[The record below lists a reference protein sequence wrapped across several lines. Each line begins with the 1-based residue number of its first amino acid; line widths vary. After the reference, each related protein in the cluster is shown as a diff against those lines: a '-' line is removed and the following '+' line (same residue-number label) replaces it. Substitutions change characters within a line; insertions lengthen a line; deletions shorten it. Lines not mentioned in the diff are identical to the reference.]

1 VRTFSAKK
9 HLNFWSGT
17 PSRLSGM
24 ARADAKVSELVE
36 MIERGEIRLPE
47 MQRKYVWKASQVRD
61 LFDSLYKGY
70 PSGAILLWDAT
81 EDVPL
86 QQFAVGQKD
95 NPIHSAKLLLDGQ
108 QRLTSLSAVLRGEPV
123 TVRRRKRP
131 IELLFNLDHPEKVD
145 EFDEI
150 DDDDLIEDDNDFVDE
165 DDDENLFSDDDIDE
179 VQKRIRNSTF
189 IVRAFNMDNYPN
201 WIPVSEVF
209 TSSDNTKIIKSAGV
223 SNMDDPRFTLYNDR
237 LTRLRAI
244 KDYQYRLD
252 ILEKNLTYDEVTEI
266 FVRVN
271 SLGTRLRGSDLALA
285 QITAKWRGSLST
297 FQEFEN
303 KCVEEKFPLEIG
315 LIVRNLVV
323 TATSQSKFKT
333 VTNISK
339 EKLQENWDISKKGI
353 EFALNFLK
361 YNCGITSPTLYSSS
375 LLIANISYVAIKN
388 NFKLTNQQSEKLKQ
402 WTLIA
407 NAKGRYSRSSSESI
421 LDQDIA
427 VTRDGGSVDD
437 LISKLESQ
445 FGRLDIQATDL
456 VGSNQRSSLF
466 RTLFIALEKDGA
478 QDWATSLKISLDSS
492 GLQNKLQYHHIF
504 PKAVLK
510 SKFKKREIDDLA
522 NLAFIGGKTNR
533 EISNKEP
540 IKYLPKM
547 IKEYGKDVFV
557 KHLIPLD
564 EELYKIENYPKF
576 LEVRRGLI
584 TKRLNEILLN
594 GN

>member
-1 VRTFSAKK
+1 
-9 HLNFWSGT
+9 
-17 PSRLSGM
+17 M

-150 DDDDLIEDDNDFVDE
+150 DDDDLIEDDIDFVDE
-165 DDDENLFSDDDIDE
+165 EDDENLFSDDDIDE

-223 SNMDDPRFTLYNDR
+223 CNMDDPRFTLYNDR

>member
-1 VRTFSAKK
+1 
-9 HLNFWSGT
+9 
-17 PSRLSGM
+17 M

-165 DDDENLFSDDDIDE
+165 DDDENFFSDDDIDE

-361 YNCGITSPTLYSSS
+361 YNCGITSPTLFSSS

>member
-1 VRTFSAKK
+1 
-9 HLNFWSGT
+9 
-17 PSRLSGM
+17 M

-150 DDDDLIEDDNDFVDE
+150 DDDDLIEDDIDFVDE
-165 DDDENLFSDDDIDE
+165 DDDENFFSDDDIDE

>member
-1 VRTFSAKK
+1 
-9 HLNFWSGT
+9 
-17 PSRLSGM
+17 M

-36 MIERGEIRLPE
+36 MIERGEIKLPE
-47 MQRKYVWKASQVRD
+47 MQRKYVWKATQVRD

-86 QQFAVGQKD
+86 QEFAIGQ
-95 NPIHSAKLLLDGQ
+95 NENQIHSAKLLLDGQ

-123 TVRRRKRP
+123 TVRRRKKP

-145 EFDEI
+145 EFNEIDEDDINDDEI
-150 DDDDLIEDDNDFVDE
+150 ENNE
-165 DDDENLFSDDDIDE
+165 DDDEDLIESEDDLDE
-179 VQKRIRNSTF
+179 VQKRIKNSTF
-189 IVRAFNMDNYPN
+189 IVRSFNMDNFPN
-201 WIPVSEVF
+201 WIPVSGVF
-209 TSSDNTKIIKSAGV
+209 TSSDNTKIIKGAGV
-223 SNMDDPRFTLYNDR
+223 TSMDDPKFTLYNDR
-237 LTRLRAI
+237 LTRLRAV

-252 ILEKNLTYDEVTEI
+252 ILEKNLSYDEVTEI

-285 QITAKWRGSLST
+285 QITAKWRGSLSI
-297 FQEFEN
+297 FQSFEN
-303 KCVEEKFPLEIG
+303 KCIEEKFPLEIG

-333 VTNISK
+333 VTNVSK
-339 EKLQENWDISKKGI
+339 EKLEANWEVSKKGI

-361 YNCGITSPTLYSSS
+361 YNCGITSPTLFSSS
-375 LLIANISYVAIKN
+375 LLIPNISYVAIKN
-388 NFKLTNQQSEKLKQ
+388 NFKLNHEQSEKLKK

-427 VTRDGGSVDD
+427 VTRDGGQIDE

-445 FGRLDIQATDL
+445 FGRLEVLPSDL

-492 GLQNKLQYHHIF
+492 GMQNKLQYHHIF
-504 PKAVLK
+504 PKAVLRN
-510 SKFKKREIDDLA
+510 KFKKREIDDLS

-540 IKYLPKM
+540 IKYLPRM
-547 IKEYGKDVFV
+547 IEEYGEDVFK

-564 EELYKIENYPKF
+564 EDLYKIENYTKF
-576 LEVRRGLI
+576 LETRRKLI
-584 TKRLNEILLN
+584 SDRLNQLIMT
-594 GN
+594 GK

>member
-1 VRTFSAKK
+1 
-9 HLNFWSGT
+9 
-17 PSRLSGM
+17 
-24 ARADAKVSELVE
+24 
-36 MIERGEIRLPE
+36 
-47 MQRKYVWKASQVRD
+47 
-61 LFDSLYKGY
+61 
-70 PSGAILLWDAT
+70 
-81 EDVPL
+81 
-86 QQFAVGQKD
+86 
-95 NPIHSAKLLLDGQ
+95 
-108 QRLTSLSAVLRGEPV
+108 
-123 TVRRRKRP
+123 
-131 IELLFNLDHPEKVD
+131 
-145 EFDEI
+145 
-150 DDDDLIEDDNDFVDE
+150 
-165 DDDENLFSDDDIDE
+165 
-179 VQKRIRNSTF
+179 
-189 IVRAFNMDNYPN
+189 
-201 WIPVSEVF
+201 
-209 TSSDNTKIIKSAGV
+209 
-223 SNMDDPRFTLYNDR
+223 MDDPRFTLYNDR

>member
-1 VRTFSAKK
+1 
-9 HLNFWSGT
+9 
-17 PSRLSGM
+17 M

-150 DDDDLIEDDNDFVDE
+150 DDDDLIEDDIDFVDE

-244 KDYQYRLD
+244 RDYQYRLD

-303 KCVEEKFPLEIG
+303 NCVEEKFPLEIG

-388 NFKLTNQQSEKLKQ
+388 NFKLTNQQSKKLKQ